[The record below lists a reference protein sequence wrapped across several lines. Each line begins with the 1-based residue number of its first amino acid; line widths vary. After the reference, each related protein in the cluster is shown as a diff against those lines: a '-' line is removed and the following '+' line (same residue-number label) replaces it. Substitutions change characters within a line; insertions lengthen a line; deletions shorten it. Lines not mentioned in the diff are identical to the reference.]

1 MTERPPPAEKVF
13 EFNAGRLCLDFTNTV
28 RARPLSERVESL
40 NGYGDLLAWAR
51 QATILTPGEAGALA
65 EAARGNPRAAGEAL
79 AQALSLR
86 ESLYA
91 LFSARAAGLPPPA
104 TDLHTINK
112 AVGKAMARAGV
123 TPSARG
129 GFEWSW
135 PGFAP
140 GLDRVAWWVARSA
153 AELLTS
159 SELTSVR
166 ECAGYDCGWL
176 FLDSTKNR
184 SRRWCDMATCGNRAK
199 GRRHYERRRSVAGPG
214 LASGGSGPP
223 QRLRHRP

>member
-1 MTERPPPAEKVF
+1 MVERPPPAESVF

-28 RARPLSERVESL
+28 RARPLSERIESI
-40 NGYGDLLAWAR
+40 NEYGNLLAWAR
-51 QATILTPGEAGALA
+51 QATILTPGETTLLA
-65 EAARGNPRAAGEAL
+65 EAAQRDRRAAGEAL

-86 ESLYA
+86 EALYA

-104 TDLHTINK
+104 VDLQTINK
-112 AVGKAMARAGV
+112 AIGRAMARGGV

-135 PGFAP
+135 PGCSP

-159 SELTSVR
+159 SDLTSVR

-176 FLDSTKNR
+176 FMDSTKNR

-199 GRRHYERRRSVAGPG
+199 GRRHYERRQSARQAPG
-214 LASGGSGPP
+214 
-223 QRLRHRP
+223 